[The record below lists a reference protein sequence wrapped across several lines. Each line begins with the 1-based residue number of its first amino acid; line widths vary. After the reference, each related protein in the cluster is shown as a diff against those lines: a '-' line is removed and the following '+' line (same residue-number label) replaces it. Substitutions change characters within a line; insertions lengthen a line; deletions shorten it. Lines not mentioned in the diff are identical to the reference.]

1 MPPAPPLDT
10 FRKLYTKIST
20 KISQK
25 NKTPGPPYLEKIPRK
40 TFFFVFVPQKTVI
53 VSKDF

>member
-40 TFFFVFVPQKTVI
+40 TFFLFLSPKKQ
-53 VSKDF
+53 S